1 MKRRMNST
9 LLSNVGS
16 TSGPHDRPGMLM
28 PFSST
33 PRATVTMFGSA
44 TVMRRNARDFSR
56 CGTQGWAQRGCV
68 SVNACLHDCSRQ
80 RA

>member
-1 MKRRMNST
+1 MKRRMKST

-16 TSGPHDRPGMLM
+16 TRNCPFATEGIEM

-44 TVMRRNARDFSR
+44 TVIFRNGRDASR
-56 CGTQGWAQRGCV
+56 CSWVRCAG
-68 SVNACLHDCSRQ
+68 
-80 RA
+80 